1 MELWDILDQGGTFT
15 GRKVVRGQRRLLPG
29 EYHLVV
35 HIWPFDKNGRLIIQ
49 RRSDDRKLMPGEWAA
64 TGGSAIS
71 GEDSLTAARRELAEE
86 LGIEAN
92 ENEFIFTRRIK
103 RKNSFLDVWFIK
115 VDVDIEKLNLQ
126 EEEVSEVRW
135 IGGNQL
141 KYLVKQ
147 GRYHNYG
154 REYFELVTNSLYK
167 FTREERPFERTIKR

>member
-1 MELWDILDQGGTFT
+1 MELWDILDHSGKFT
-15 GRKVVRGQRRLLPG
+15 GRKVIRGQRRLNPN

-35 HIWPFDKNGRLIIQ
+35 HIWPYDNNGRLLIQ
-49 RRSDDRKLMPGEWAA
+49 RRSQKRKLMPGEWAA
-64 TGGSAIS
+64 TGGSAVS
-71 GEDSLTAARRELAEE
+71 GEESRVAAQRELSEE
-86 LGIEAN
+86 LGIDLPA
-92 ENEFIFTRRIK
+92 ENLVLARRLK

-126 EEEVSEVRW
+126 REEVSAVRW

-154 REYFELVTNSLYK
+154 REYFELVTNTLQK
-167 FTREERPFERTIKR
+167 LTAEE

>member
-1 MELWDILDQGGTFT
+1 MSEVEI
-15 GRKVVRGQRRLLPG
+15 
-29 EYHLVV
+29 
-35 HIWPFDKNGRLIIQ
+35 
-49 RRSDDRKLMPGEWAA
+49 
-64 TGGSAIS
+64 
-71 GEDSLTAARRELAEE
+71 AEE

-154 REYFELVTNSLYK
+154 REYFINRVCMFLQ
-167 FTREERPFERTIKR
+167 